1 MLHDRCMR
9 YLPLLSS
16 QMDPAPWPADVELI
30 WEGDLHPGWVH
41 PARAVHAI
49 HLKPQ
54 PFGEPML
61 LEAGAAIRRGLH
73 PDFLVIPVEA
83 LPDRAAGF
91 ALLGML
97 EMLLEVV
104 QGRVKL
110 ALRVHPEVQAA
121 VLTLLREARAEAVGF
136 CFGGGDP
143 EPLADRLWCAV
154 GGADLGRLRAL
165 GFRWNVALPAT
176 EPSAFHAEAARLA
189 AAHPAVYFPERLP
202 DTMLGRPV
210 VEDPSVTLGA
220 HWERR

>member
-1 MLHDRCMR
+1 MR

-16 QMDPAPWPADVELI
+16 LTDPAPWPSDVELL
-30 WEGDLHPGWVH
+30 WEGDLHAGWSH
-41 PARAVHAI
+41 PARAVHAM
-49 HLKPQ
+49 HLPPQ
-54 PFGEPML
+54 PFGEGL
-61 LEAGAAIRRGLH
+61 LQQAGAALRRGLQ

-83 LPDRAAGF
+83 LPDRSAGF
-91 ALLGML
+91 ALLGTL

-110 ALRVHPEVQAA
+110 ALRVHPEAQAT

-136 CFGGGDP
+136 CFTGGDP

-154 GGADLGRLRAL
+154 GGGDLAPLRAL
-165 GFRWNVALPAT
+165 GYRWNVALPA
-176 EPSAFHAEAARLA
+176 EDPEAFRLEAARLA
-189 AAHPAVYFPERLP
+189 QAHPAVLFPERLP

-220 HWERR
+220 HWERP